1 MKPLARH
8 TIPVLKAREL
18 IAELRIEDPSEIEI
32 HLIAAHLDVIV
43 QEKEMHGSDGRMMR
57 IDGVAMISVR
67 ESIAFS
73 GQKRFVIA
81 HELGHVLLHPKVR
94 QIDELS
100 LAQASNWSLNQEPEE
115 IEANL
120 FAAEILMPQSL
131 FLPRIQ
137 GREPGF
143 ALFKELAAEFGTTL
157 TAVAIQFIRYTKEE
171 CVIVASR
178 NGQRKWFHTSGTFGF
193 RLRDETDV
201 HKYSCAFE
209 LEASKESAVR
219 GDDVPAG
226 CWLHGYST
234 TDNMECVTEDAIWSK
249 AFGAL
254 SLIWIKDDI

>member
-1 MKPLARH
+1 MKPLARF
-8 TIPVLKAREL
+8 TIPVVKAREL

-32 HLIAAHLDVIV
+32 ELIAAHLDVIV
-43 QEKEMHGSDGRMMR
+43 QEKEMQGADGRMMR
-57 IDGVAMISVR
+57 IDGVTMISVR
-67 ESIAFS
+67 DSIRFY

-100 LAQASNWSLNQEPEE
+100 LTQASNWSLNQEPEE

-120 FAAEILMPQSL
+120 FAAEILMPKPL

-143 ALFKELAAEFGTTL
+143 ALFNELATEFGTTV
-157 TAVAIQFIRYTKEE
+157 TAVAIQFIRYTKDE
-171 CVIVASR
+171 CVIVASK
-178 NGQRKWFHTSGTFGF
+178 NGQRKWFHTSENFSF
-193 RLRDETDV
+193 KLRDETDL
-201 HKYSCAFE
+201 HLFSCAFE
-209 LEASKESAVR
+209 LESSKKSAVR

-226 CWLHGYST
+226 SWLQGYST
-234 TDNMECVTEDAIWSK
+234 TDNMECVTEDAIWSN
-249 AFGAL
+249 AFGTL